1 MFDCNVSKSILNL
14 MNFFGGG
21 REKGFYLLV
30 HFFLFF
36 FSFFFSSAYGDLMEY
51 ANGDDFSLK

>member
-1 MFDCNVSKSILNL
+1 
-14 MNFFGGG
+14 MNFFLGGEG
-21 REKGFYLLV
+21 ERILFTCA
-30 HFFLFF
+30 FFPFLFFF

>member
-1 MFDCNVSKSILNL
+1 

-21 REKGFYLLV
+21 EGERILFTCA
-30 HFFLFF
+30 FFLFF